1 MKTERASL
9 AAEIVLLVP
18 CLFAIVLLVVYAGAV
33 TRTSFQVQHA
43 ATSAARAAS
52 MVSLKE
58 SQNEALR
65 VVIQLLKEH
74 DAGCVRARV
83 DAERIRLQ
91 ESSAV
96 KVSVSCVVSARD
108 ISLLHVGGVT
118 VTKSAT
124 SVIDRYRR
132 Q

>member
-9 AAEIVLLVP
+9 VAEIVLLVP

-33 TRTSFQVQHA
+33 ARTSFQVQHA

-65 VVIQLLKEH
+65 VAIQLLKEH

-83 DAERIRLQ
+83 DAKRIRLQ

-96 KVSVSCVVSARD
+96 QVTVSCVVSVRD
-108 ISLLHVGGVT
+108 VSLLQVGGVT